1 MTMFQRLLS
10 ITALLALGACG
21 GGGGSSGTAPF
32 GGGTTGGG
40 STTATNLVLTLSSTT
55 IPNDG
60 SQTVT
65 VTVTAVNANNSI
77 VASVPVTF
85 AVDSGVITPLGT
97 ATDENGVVTATVGI
111 GSNSNNRIIKI
122 TATSGSLTQSTN
134 LQVISATAGAGLARM
149 AVQLSGTTVT
159 STSPVTVTA
168 TLTDA
173 TGNPVGSRVVSFSTL
188 RGNLATLSASTAL
201 TNSLGV
207 ATVTLSSAG
216 SGVQGADEVVA
227 TGTVS
232 GSTVQ
237 GSASFAVA
245 AQTPTI
251 NFNPYNSSLT
261 FTTAPLALS
270 AVVRDAAGAV
280 VPNLQVRF
288 TAANGLVR
296 FSAATA
302 LTDGSGTATVQ
313 VSPVSAA
320 SSGAEIITA
329 AATVGTQAVQAL
341 ATVRLTSQSPS
352 LNASITNSTISATA
366 PQTLTV
372 QARDLTGA
380 ALAGAVVSF
389 SSQTALATF
398 TPAAQVTDSS
408 GFASTVVSP
417 RTAGTN
423 GADTLIGSVTVQ
435 GLTATAQQVVQF
447 VTSAPSGIPTLD
459 LSMATSP
466 ATSPIS
472 ISAASPATV
481 TATLRDA
488 QGKGVPSQV
497 VTFSVIRALA
507 VTNVATALTNTAGV
521 ATVVLSPANAAAA
534 GADEISA
541 SVNYAGVALQRT
553 QGFQVQATPVT
564 LVSLVATANP
574 LSPYGQTDL
583 TLTLSGASVTSP
595 VNISVSSSCVSQG
608 KATLSPA
615 TFTATS
621 NTVTMQYRD
630 NGCGAVQTSDQ
641 LQAVVTSTGASRSLT
656 LTIQPPTDS
665 SIAFVTA
672 APEQIYLRGSGF
684 TETSLVTFEVRDTAG
699 NPLPNRVVQLGL
711 QSGAGGV
718 TMEGVGVGSSVQ
730 LTSNAQGRVAVRVNS
745 GTLPTPVR
753 VSAKLVA
760 NPAIATVSSNL
771 SVAVGL
777 PSQLN
782 FSMSQGTRNIEGY
795 NIDGTPNTYQI
806 IAADRSGNPVPAG
819 TSINFVTEGGQI
831 EAIKQTQLVNGIA
844 RTTANFV
851 SSEPRPIDGRVTITA
866 YALGEESFL
875 DLNGNNAYDPPGTP
889 GLPGGEPFQDLGRI
903 FKDRN
908 FDGLYDPTVDEYI
921 PLNINDSGACV
932 ASPNILL
939 NLDTSI
945 PSVPGTC
952 NGAWSGAGQV
962 YVRRAVETVLSTSGA
977 RPLWPIPTDGRLL
990 GAGLSLRL
998 QVSPD
1003 PAPASTVVYRAVL
1016 GDTLCSAGASG
1027 TFTVLVADANPGKP
1041 KSPFINPLTDYDLFP
1056 RYNPMAAGT
1065 TVNASTP
1072 TTGFG
1077 ASTVSGSPV
1086 PSTTTV
1092 SAASIGYN
1100 FTDAT
1105 VNEGIVSIAFTSPVS
1120 GTSTS
1125 TSVRVVRGAAATAA
1139 GCP

>member
-1 MTMFQRLLS
+1 MTMLQRLFS
-10 ITALLALGACG
+10 IAALLALGACG
-21 GGGGSSGTAPF
+21 GGGGSSGTTTF
-32 GGGTTGGG
+32 GGGTGGG
-40 STTATNLVLTLSSTT
+40 SGTGASNLVLTLSAPT
-55 IPNDG
+55 IANDG

-65 VTVTAVNANNSI
+65 LTVTAVDANNSV
-77 VASVPVTF
+77 VAGVPVTV
-85 AVDSGVITPLGT
+85 AVDSGVVTPNAAVTSATGVLT
-97 ATDENGVVTATVGI
+97 ASIGI
-111 GSNSNNRIIKI
+111 GSNSNNRTIKV
-122 TATSGSLTQSTN
+122 TATAGSLTLSTN
-134 LQVISATAGAGLARM
+134 LEVVSLSGTSGAARV
-149 AVQLSGTTVT
+149 AVQLSGSVVT
-159 STSPVTVTA
+159 SATPVTVTA
-168 TLTDA
+168 TVTDGA
-173 TGNPVGSRVVSFSTL
+173 GNPVGNRVVALSTL
-188 RGNLATLSASTAL
+188 RGNLATLSASSAL

-207 ATVTLSSAG
+207 ATATLSSAG

-227 TGTVS
+227 SATVS
-232 GSTVQ
+232 GAAVQ
-237 GSASFAVA
+237 GSAAFQVA
-245 AQTPTI
+245 AQAPTLNI
-251 NFNPYNSSLT
+251 SPSSVALS
-261 FTTAPLALS
+261 FTTAPVTLS
-270 AVVRDAAGAV
+270 AVVRDAAGAAV
-280 VPNLQVRF
+280 SNLPVRF
-288 TAANGLVR
+288 SAANGLVR
-296 FSAATA
+296 FNATTV
-302 LTDGSGTATVQ
+302 LSDGTGTATVL
-313 VSPVSAA
+313 VSPISAA
-320 SSGAEIITA
+320 SNGAEIVTA

-352 LNASITNSTISATA
+352 LSATITSSTISATT
-366 PQTLTV
+366 PQTFTV
-372 QARDLTGA
+372 QARDLAGV

-389 SSQTALATF
+389 TSSSALATF
-398 TPAAQVTDSS
+398 TPATQTTNST

-417 RTAGTN
+417 RQASSN
-423 GADTLIGSVTVQ
+423 GADTLTASVTVQ
-435 GLTATAQQVVQF
+435 GLTATATQVAQF
-447 VTSAPSGIPTLD
+447 VTSGPSGIPTLD
-459 LSMATSP
+459 LAMATNP

-497 VTFSVIRALA
+497 VSFSVIRGLAL
-507 VTNVATALTNTAGV
+507 TNVATALTNTLGV

-541 SVNYAGVALQRT
+541 SVSYAGVALQRT

-564 LVSLVATANP
+564 LDSLIAAVNP
-574 LSPYGQTDL
+574 LSAYGQTNL
-583 TLTLSGASVTSP
+583 TLNLSGASVTSP

-615 TFTATS
+615 AFTATS
-621 NTVTMQYRD
+621 NAVTMQYRD

-641 LQAVVTSTGASRSLT
+641 LQAVVTATGSSRSLS
-656 LTIQPPTDS
+656 LAIQPPTDS

-684 TETSLVTFEVRDTAG
+684 AETSLVTFEVRDTAG
-699 NPLPNRVVQLGL
+699 NPLPNRIVELAL
-711 QSGAGGV
+711 QTGAGGV
-718 TMEGVGVGSSVQ
+718 TMESLGIGSTVQ
-730 LTSNAQGRVAVRVNS
+730 LTSNALGRVAVRVNS

-753 VSAKLVA
+753 VSARLAA
-760 NPAIATVSSNL
+760 NMAIATVSSNL

-782 FSMSQGTRNIEGY
+782 FSISQGSRNIEGY

-851 SSEPRPIDGRVTITA
+851 SAEPRPVDGRVTITA

-875 DLNGNNAYDPPGTP
+875 DLNGNNAYD
-889 GLPGGEPFQDLGRI
+889 LGEPFQDLGNV

-908 FDGLYDPTVDEYI
+908 FDGLYDPTVDEFV
-921 PLNINDSGACV
+921 PLTINNSGTCTPPGNV
-932 ASPNILL
+932 LL
-939 NLDTSI
+939 ALDVSI

-952 NGAWSGAGQV
+952 NTGWSGAGQV
-962 YVRRAVETVLSTSGA
+962 YVRRAIETVLSTSGA
-977 RPLWPIPTDGRLL
+977 RPLWPTPTDSRVL
-990 GAGLSLRL
+990 GAGVSLRL

-1003 PAPASTVVYRAVL
+1003 PAFASTVVYRAVI

-1027 TFTVLVADANPGKP
+1027 TFTVLVADANPGRP
-1041 KSPFINPLTDYDLFP
+1041 KSPFSNPLTDYDQFP
-1056 RYNPMAAGT
+1056 RFNPMAAGT
-1065 TVNASTP
+1065 AVNASTP

-1086 PSTTTV
+1086 PSTNAV
-1092 SAASIGYN
+1092 SSAVIGYN
-1100 FTDAT
+1100 FTDTT
-1105 VNEGIVSIAFTSPVS
+1105 VSEGIVSIAFTSPVS

-1125 TSVRVVRGAAATAA
+1125 TSVRVVRGASATAA